1 MGEKEVNRTTEK
13 EQKHVDETKHPKK
26 QKHRNLI
33 LGMMG
38 IVIVAGVTIT
48 AKVIIPSQKYE
59 QAETLLEKGK
69 YMEMALLYLSY
80 VHYYRSFFW
89 SDYIS

>member
-1 MGEKEVNRTTEK
+1 MGEKEVNRTSEK

-48 AKVIIPSQKYE
+48 AKVIIPS
-59 QAETLLEKGK
+59 
-69 YMEMALLYLSY
+69 
-80 VHYYRSFFW
+80 
-89 SDYIS
+89 